1 MYQPFRLSSVSPL
14 TLAGK
19 FDLNNAMDFADRLS
33 SKRVYVCSVQ
43 ALHRLCTSS
52 LLGLDKR
59 CFRKVDRTEM
69 EMEMEMEIACRLN
82 RDLFH
87 DYSLHLRLPS
97 AIKRVPD
104 R

>member
-43 ALHRLCTSS
+43 ALYRLCTSS
-52 LLGLDKR
+52 LFGLDKR
-59 CFRKVDRTEM
+59 CFRKVDRT
-69 EMEMEMEIACRLN
+69 EMEMEIACRLN

>member
-1 MYQPFRLSSVSPL
+1 MHQPFRLSSVSPL

-19 FDLNNAMDFADRLS
+19 FDLNNAMEFADRLS
-33 SKRVYVCSVQ
+33 SKRVYDCSVQ

-52 LLGLDKR
+52 LLGLDKW
-59 CFRKVDRTEM
+59 CFRKVDLT

-82 RDLFH
+82 RDSFH
-87 DYSLHLRLPS
+87 DYSLHLRLPL
-97 AIKRVPD
+97 AIKRVLD